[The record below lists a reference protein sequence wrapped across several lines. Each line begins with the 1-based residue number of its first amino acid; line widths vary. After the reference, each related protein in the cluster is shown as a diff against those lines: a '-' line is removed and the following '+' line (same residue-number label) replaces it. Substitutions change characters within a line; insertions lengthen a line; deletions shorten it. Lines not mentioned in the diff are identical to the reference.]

1 MLLFLRSMFKKGLK
15 TSLIFFFVLQSFT
28 FFAGEFQEAT
38 KAYQEKNWSQAANLF
53 ETYLSKHPN
62 EANTYYN
69 LGVCEMKQEK
79 FVDAI
84 WNFEKAYKLSP
95 QLSEAQNQLN
105 ACYKKLNFI
114 ESWSPPIGVFKAKL
128 FKFSD
133 KQLAFTLIL
142 LSFVSGTLLFL
153 HFKRKS
159 NKRLTRFSFAL
170 SLIFTFLTALI
181 LIQKKSF
188 TEGINHAIVWTP
200 ISSVYLSEKGNAL
213 KELSLKAGERVN
225 LGKISPNR
233 IELELTNKEH
243 VWVERSQVKLIQ

>member
-1 MLLFLRSMFKKGLK
+1 MFKKGLK
-15 TSLIFFFVLQSFT
+15 SSLVFFFVLQSFT
-28 FFAGEFQEAT
+28 FFAEEFQDAT
-38 KAYQEKNWSQAANLF
+38 KAYQEKNWSQAAKLF
-53 ETYLSKHPN
+53 ETHLSKHPN

-79 FVDAI
+79 IVDAI
-84 WNFEKAYKLSP
+84 WNFEKAYKLNP

-105 ACYKKLNFI
+105 SCYKKLNFI
-114 ESWSPPIGVFKAKL
+114 ESWSPPIGVFKTKL
-128 FKFSD
+128 FKFSNN
-133 KQLAFTLIL
+133 QLAFTLIV
-142 LSFVSGTLLFL
+142 LSFISGIFLFL

-159 NKRLTRFSFAL
+159 NKRLTRLSFILSFIFSF
-170 SLIFTFLTALI
+170 FTALI

-213 KELSLKAGERVN
+213 KELPLKVGERVK
-225 LGKISPNR
+225 LGKISTNR

-243 VWVERSQVKLIQ
+243 IWVEKSKVRIL